1 MLILSDAPF
10 AARRLCQGAVA
21 VGLLLGMTG
30 VMGCRSERRAAAE
43 ADVVTRMEMVR
54 PATERGRVGEPASA
68 RVAAGVGGAAA
79 TARVAAGGG
88 GVAATARVAA
98 GGGGV
103 AASATGVAVHA
114 ATDDV
119 ATLNADVA
127 AEDSVEELAKYCRKV
142 ELQARDTN
150 ASLPKRLD
158 KDTKATR
165 VEAFGCDVVLEY
177 AMLDLRVGDVAFDG
191 MRALRRDALEK
202 LCTDAGARGVLN
214 HGGSFT
220 NVYRDERSALIDQ
233 FTIAEADCWSRP
245 APDGAR
251 ARNGL

>member
-68 RVAAGVGGAAA
+68 RVAAGVGGA
-79 TARVAAGGG
+79 
-88 GVAATARVAA
+88 AATARVAA

>member
-10 AARRLCQGAVA
+10 AARRLCQGAVT

-68 RVAAGVGGAAA
+68 RVAAG
-79 TARVAAGGG
+79 
-88 GVAATARVAA
+88 
-98 GGGGV
+98 GGGV
-103 AASATGVAVHA
+103 AASGTGVAVHA

>member
-88 GVAATARVAA
+88 GVAAN
-98 GGGGV
+98 
-103 AASATGVAVHA
+103 ATGVAVHA